1 MKVMKRTSEQK
12 SNLYE
17 EHIESVN
24 KIIRQAFGF
33 LYSGD
38 NKVIK
43 VSGGQMSGKIKK
55 IDGLEVIL
63 RPTVV
68 GDSGKGKGVIGSLNE
83 DGSEIRIRRD
93 REYKLQKKAEKFA
106 GLYGQMSGKESTI
119 IVTDEYFTVTDDSP

>member
-12 SNLYE
+12 SNLHE

-24 KIIRQAFGF
+24 KMIRQAFGF

-68 GDSGKGKGVIGSLNE
+68 GDSGEGKGVIGSLNE
-83 DGSEIRIRRD
+83 DGSEIRIRRGD
-93 REYKLQKKAEKFA
+93 KWQKKAEKFA
-106 GLYGQMSGKESTI
+106 GLYEQMSGKESTI
-119 IVTDEYFTVTDDSP
+119 TVTDEYFTVTDDSP

>member
-1 MKVMKRTSEQK
+1 MKRTSEQK
-12 SNLYE
+12 LNLHE

-24 KIIRQAFGF
+24 KMIRQAFGF

-68 GDSGKGKGVIGSLNE
+68 GDSGEGKGVIGSLNE